1 MEIRNVDKWV
11 LPVYH
16 KYMRDYN
23 TRINVHYGSAG
34 SGKSFFITQKLCIKA
49 LLMKRKI
56 LVVRKVGATLKDS
69 VWTLFNSV
77 LYQLGNPI
85 ESINNSDFSIKLING
100 STILFKGL
108 DNAEKIKSI
117 ADITDIF
124 IEEATELSLDDF
136 TQLNLRLR
144 SKEPYNQIHLAFNP
158 VSKVNWCYKYFFES
172 GAPKNCT
179 VTKTTYKDNIHLP
192 QEYIDSL
199 LELKDRN
206 PAYYRIYA
214 LGEFATLDRLV
225 FPVYKKKIVSADDI
239 AGLPRWIGA
248 DWGYAIDPTAIVSGY
263 IDVGKKKIYVCT
275 EYVKKGMLNNE
286 IASTM
291 KDLGLHKDKSYGDS
305 AEPKSIDEL
314 RRYGINIDP
323 AVKGADSVIHG
334 IQFIQQYEL
343 IVDERCFKVCEELE
357 NYTWKKD
364 KKTGEYIN
372 EPVDTFNHT
381 IDAIRYGL
389 NKYIK
394 GVKTPNVVKKP
405 RGL

>member
-1 MEIRNVDKWV
+1 
-11 LPVYH
+11 
-16 KYMRDYN
+16 MRDYT

-69 VWTLFNSV
+69 VWALFNSV
-77 LYQLGNPI
+77 LYQLGNPV

-100 STILFKGL
+100 SVILFKGL

-117 ADITDIF
+117 ADVTDIF
-124 IEEATELSLDDF
+124 IEEATELSLDDY

-158 VSKVNWCYKYFFES
+158 VSKVNWCYKYFFEH
-172 GAPKNCT
+172 GKPKNCT
-179 VTKTTYKDNIHLP
+179 VTKTTYQDNIHLP

-214 LGEFATLDRLV
+214 LGEFATLNRLV
-225 FPVYKKKIVSADDI
+225 FPVYKKKIVSADDTE
-239 AGLPRWIGA
+239 GLPRWIGA

-263 IDVGKKKIYVCT
+263 IDVAKKKIYVCT

-286 IASTM
+286 IAATM

-323 AVKGADSVIHG
+323 AVKGRDSIIHG

-343 IVDERCFKVCEELE
+343 VVDERCFKVIEELE

-394 GVKTPNVVKKP
+394 GTKTPTVIKKP
-405 RGL
+405 LGL